1 MKPLSLILLLALTFT
16 NQSVGAEPAEKLFF
30 KDSRGV
36 ERVLEIAQVRQAKV
50 KVESYGVI
58 AYGTAKLRIASSR
71 GLSAAQ
77 SEAETIAASFAAN
90 ALLKKRGQKVK
101 DGVSVKLTDGRAIYS
116 SVHDGYVE
124 VIWIYSP

>member
-1 MKPLSLILLLALTFT
+1 MNPLSLVLLLALTFT
-16 NQSVGAEPAEKLFF
+16 NQSVGAEPAERLSF
-30 KDSRGV
+30 KDSRGG

-71 GLSAAQ
+71 GLAAAQ

-101 DGVSVKLTDGRAIYS
+101 DGVPGKLTDGRAIYS